1 MCKVIVPTK
10 TQIEYLLRLQKAPS
24 NEEYIGGRMNKNP
37 YSAKSFGGKTMAD
50 VRLKI
55 CKECELVDIEIL
67 ELLVAGKI
75 VSPQLDIN

>member
-10 TQIEYLLRLQKAPS
+10 TQIEYLLRLQKAQS

>member
-1 MCKVIVPTK
+1 
-10 TQIEYLLRLQKAPS
+10 
-24 NEEYIGGRMNKNP
+24 MNKNP

-75 VSPQLDIN
+75 VSPQLEIN